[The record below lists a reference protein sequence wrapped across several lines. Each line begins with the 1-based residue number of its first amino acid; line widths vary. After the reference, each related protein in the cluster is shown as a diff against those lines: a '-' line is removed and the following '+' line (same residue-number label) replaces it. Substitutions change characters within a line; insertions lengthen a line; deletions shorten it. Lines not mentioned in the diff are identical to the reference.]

1 MATLHFVAGKAG
13 AGKTTLAREIA
24 KATPAILICEDQW
37 LSGLNDPITTV
48 SEYLAA
54 TRRWRKLIAPHVVAL
69 LRLGV
74 SVVFDFAGNTVRD
87 RQWVRTI
94 FEEADAD
101 HLLHELVVLDDV
113 CKGRVRARNEAK
125 PPGLFF
131 GVVSEALVDEVNQYY
146 VAPTEAERF
155 RIVLQAS

>member
-1 MATLHFVAGKAG
+1 
-13 AGKTTLAREIA
+13 
-24 KATPAILICEDQW
+24 
-37 LSGLNDPITTV
+37 
-48 SEYLAA
+48 
-54 TRRWRKLIAPHVVAL
+54 
-69 LRLGV
+69 
-74 SVVFDFAGNTVRD
+74 
-87 RQWVRTI
+87 VRTI